1 MMSLALMQVACG
13 QERMRTP
20 GTRGP
25 GTGTGV
31 DAGPDA
37 GLAMD
42 AGPGDASD
50 RDGAASDAGGADAGA
65 LDGAPNMDTGVIP
78 DAGFP
83 RDSGP
88 PADSGV
94 PVDAGL
100 PDSGPPAGQVN
111 LTFSGCSPD
120 FGGDIVVSYNGSLA
134 VGSLAAGGST
144 LLASLQ
150 FDLGG
155 YRNSLPLSTQHRID
169 TGVVVNLVAPTTWTN
184 IAQDSRVY
192 TGEIP
197 DPISGVLIVNRYTPA
212 QGITDISFSNVTLQ
226 NVVDD
231 SLCTIN
237 GTITSQRIGR

>member
-1 MMSLALMQVACG
+1 MMGLALMQVACG

-25 GTGTGV
+25 NTGAGV
-31 DAGPDA
+31 DAGADA
-37 GLAMD
+37 GLAAD
-42 AGPGDASD
+42 AGGGDASD
-50 RDGAASDAGGADAGA
+50 RDGALADAGA
-65 LDGAPNMDTGVIP
+65 DSGILDGAPAMDTGVP
-78 DAGFP
+78 RDAGLP

-134 VGSLAAGGST
+134 VGSLGAGGST

-197 DPISGVLIVNRYTPA
+197 DPISGVLTVNSYTPA

-237 GTITSQRIGR
+237 GTITTQRIGR